1 MRRRRA
7 LILAVSTGLLI
18 LFLSI
23 GVAWLQPG
31 GMAVPQFP

>member
-7 LILAVSTGLLI
+7 LILAIVTGLLI
-18 LFLSI
+18 LVLAT

-31 GMAVPQFP
+31 GMPVPQYP

>member
-7 LILAVSTGLLI
+7 LILAIVTGLLI
-18 LFLSI
+18 VTLAV

-31 GMAVPQFP
+31 GLPVPQYP

>member
-7 LILAVSTGLLI
+7 LILAIATGFLI
-18 LFLSI
+18 IILAG

-31 GMAVPQFP
+31 GLPVPQYP